1 MYRCVTLHWVQ
12 NISSSR
18 KAIYHINKS
27 TKQIKSNIFSH
38 IPQRV
43 HLGEVEFNLIKL
55 PVIIGSLSRLQKH
68 CRLPCWKLN
77 QGALRFYQIKNVI
90 DLKADMMYCIL
101 QWERSGKPPSGAACG
116 DLINSISELL
126 NINELTM
133 RDRGPTATTSEV
145 FISTFESRLRSPA
158 QACSVATR
166 MRSH

>member
-1 MYRCVTLHWVQ
+1 MKTLSTAVLKTQ
-12 NISSSR
+12 SSR
-18 KAIYHINKS
+18 I
-27 TKQIKSNIFSH
+27 TF
-38 IPQRV
+38 
-43 HLGEVEFNLIKL
+43 
-55 PVIIGSLSRLQKH
+55 LSD
-68 CRLPCWKLN
+68 
-77 QGALRFYQIKNVI
+77 KNVI